1 MIMNHVAA
9 FDALAFVS
17 KAKENK
23 KFLTVTSDNQH
34 AILVEHKKFVYIYKH
49 RVEGEHKAQHQVVDF
64 GLAEFSGVRT
74 LAGGRFALLTKDKLV
89 VCQL

>member
-1 MIMNHVAA
+1 MNHVAA

-49 RVEGEHKAQHQVVDF
+49 RPEAQHQVVDF
-64 GLAEFSGVRT
+64 GLAEFIGVRT
-74 LAGGRFALLTKDKLV
+74 LAGGRFALLTKDTIIL
-89 VCQL
+89 CQL